1 MAFLTAM
8 TITAGAM
15 GVTAY
20 AEEANTAVVTESV
33 QTDGVFSMGAEY
45 HFIKGSDALILDG
58 EGSFT
63 AEEFDEVVKQ
73 LSPRTVVLGDNISV
87 PDIEFMK
94 SVLGTS
100 APYAVYAHENS
111 KAKDDYVNMID
122 TLEDSL
128 KAEGLDPDEVK
139 IWINYQ
145 FNLLSDSADI
155 YKDFT
160 YDQVIIDRGA
170 EMEKYLM
177 ENGIEESIAREISSY
192 YLMGLHYRVR
202 NYYDHPEYKEIA
214 NPDGT
219 EKNERT
225 AEYIR
230 GLCLR
235 AAEGEQDLLY
245 NENKKGKGTVSK
257 FLAENGINDNEN
269 KRITLMYVSGAK
281 QSLASGWG
289 NVQNDKA
296 PDWTPPM
303 PNRTVSEVTEE
314 TQAVTEAITEA
325 ETQAASVEVPTVK
338 SDRRAAVKYLAETPV
353 ATATL
358 IGDVDLNGYVEL
370 ADYIG
375 IVKNCISDVAFPFVN
390 ETAEANADVNEDGKI
405 DVRDAA
411 KMAEFNLGLRGI

>member
-1 MAFLTAM
+1 MKNLKKLAASLAAFTTALSLSVG
-8 TITAGAM
+8 TLS
-15 GVTAY
+15 
-20 AEEANTAVVTESV
+20 VVAESV
-33 QTDGVFSMGAEY
+33 QTDGVFSQGAEY
-45 HFIKGSDALILDG
+45 HFIKGSDALIIDG
-58 EGSFT
+58 EGSFI
-63 AEEFDEVVKQ
+63 AEEFDEIAKQ
-73 LSPRTVVLGDNISV
+73 FSPKAVVLGDNVSV

-94 SVLGTS
+94 TILGTA

-128 KAEGLDPDEVK
+128 KTEGLDPDEVK

-145 FNLLSDSADI
+145 FNLLYDSADI

-177 ENGIEESIAREISSY
+177 EKGIEESIAREITSY
-192 YLMGLHYRVR
+192 YLMGLHYRVM

-225 AEYIR
+225 TEYIR

-245 NENKKGKGTVSK
+245 NENKKAKGTVSK

-281 QSLASGWG
+281 QSLASGGG

-314 TQAVTEAITEA
+314 TQAVTEA
-325 ETQAASVEVPTVK
+325 ETQVTAVEETMAKPDK
-338 SDRRAAVKYLAETPV
+338 STAVKLLAETPS

-358 IGDVDLNGYVEL
+358 IGDVDLNGEVEL

-375 IVKNCISDVAFPFVN
+375 VVKNCISDIAFPFVN
-390 ETAEANADVNEDGKI
+390 ETAKANADVNEDGTI

-411 KMAEFNLGLRGI
+411 KMAAYNLGLREV